1 MLLMTGIFL
10 VQYVVGSKE
19 GLLDKVVFCLIFTR
33 GVSSYFR
40 ASLWWLW
47 AKTLGQ
53 LQTHS
58 NC

>member
-10 VQYVVGSKE
+10 VQYVIGSKE

-40 ASLWWLW
+40 ASLWL
-47 AKTLGQ
+47 ALG
-53 LQTHS
+53 
-58 NC
+58 